1 MINTS
6 KLNQIK
12 EEIRDDGAVSITF
25 LREGVEKIL
34 AKLEEKIKLF
44 TEEVVLINK
53 QAIEMKEEYSDLEK
67 EIKSLNAQLLTG
79 KEKMEALSI
88 KEKELDEREKN
99 DAELHKILENKR
111 IMLEA
116 KENPTKF

>member
-1 MINTS
+1 MAAMPITIPS
-6 KLNQIK
+6 IVSQLLN
-12 EEIRDDGAVSITF
+12 F
-25 LREGVEKIL
+25 LC
-34 AKLEEKIKLF
+34 F
-44 TEEVVLINK
+44 TLLI
-53 QAIEMKEEYSDLEK
+53 EK

-79 KEKMEALSI
+79 KEKMEALRI

-116 KENPTKF
+116 KENPARF